1 LEVPDTE
8 RGWNRKKRARRNRM
22 GNEEEDAMG
31 VAGGWTTK
39 TKENKRK
46 EKEEAM
52 KCRIKKLE
60 DDLRRN
66 GRRRGKRR
74 K

>member
-1 LEVPDTE
+1 
-8 RGWNRKKRARRNRM
+8 
-22 GNEEEDAMG
+22 MG